1 MKKIFFTLLSLSLV
15 LSILLPIKTSAAFF
29 KDKEVIY
36 EIPQMKDDPIIK
48 ARKLST
54 HYRINKVTGMN
65 VSFTKYVNGVLDI
78 NFENKTTST
87 SFFDDNRKYAVVDVE
102 YIPVTVAW
110 NSVTKK
116 WGISTEI
123 FFTKSDASAAL
134 TDFIFAPMDSNGKP
148 WVLKIDDVSLVKK
161 SKM

>member
-1 MKKIFFTLLSLSLV
+1 MKKIFFALLVVFISLPL
-15 LSILLPIKTSAAFF
+15 LLPTKASAAFF

-36 EIPQMKDDPIIK
+36 EIPKMKDDPIIK

-54 HYRINKVTGMN
+54 HYRINKVSGMN
-65 VSFTKYVNGVLDI
+65 VSFTKYVNGVLDF

-87 SFFDDNRKYAVVDVE
+87 SFFDDNMKYAVVDVE
-102 YIPVTVAW
+102 YIPITLAW

-123 FFTKSDASAAL
+123 FFTKSDASFAL
-134 TDFIFAPMDSNGKP
+134 TDYVFAPTDSNGKP